1 MIRFKPTMP
10 RSNSIGTPDCPQCGT
25 GMRLFG
31 IEVDD
36 AGDELLSFDCPR
48 CQHIET
54 MIRKSNTPQFSS
66 SH

>member
-1 MIRFKPTMP
+1 MIRIEPTVP
-10 RSNSIGTPDCPQCGT
+10 QSNSTKKPDCPQCGT

-54 MIRKSNTPQFSS
+54 EIRKCNTLQFSRL
-66 SH
+66 H